1 MLIEFEKLQE
11 NLVPKPRGGEG
22 EMYTRTF
29 QDENNKIMQ
38 IRLTPG
44 SHLGMHT
51 HEVDSEAFYILSGTG
66 KVLCDGVDE
75 PLAPRSFHYCPK
87 GHGHRLMNDG
97 TEDLVLVAIIP
108 NHGA

>member
-44 SHLGMHT
+44 SNMGIKT
-51 HEVDSEAFYILSGTG
+51 N
-66 KVLCDGVDE
+66 
-75 PLAPRSFHYCPK
+75 
-87 GHGHRLMNDG
+87 RLKR
-97 TEDLVLVAIIP
+97 
-108 NHGA
+108 

>member
-75 PLAPRSFHYCPK
+75 PLAAFITAPRA
-87 GHGHRLMNDG
+87 MA
-97 TEDLVLVAIIP
+97 TA
-108 NHGA
+108 

>member
-75 PLAPRSFHYCPK
+75 NRLLHPWMQGQPVRDTGPGADRDCPW
-87 GHGHRLMNDG
+87 
-97 TEDLVLVAIIP
+97 P
-108 NHGA
+108 SSGAL

>member
-66 KVLCDGVDE
+66 
-75 PLAPRSFHYCPK
+75 
-87 GHGHRLMNDG
+87 
-97 TEDLVLVAIIP
+97 
-108 NHGA
+108 

>member
-44 SHLGMHT
+44 ESIYIQQYLYHDF
-51 HEVDSEAFYILSGTG
+51 EVEPGTG
-66 KVLCDGVDE
+66 DVLLGEVSQC
-75 PLAPRSFHYCPK
+75 
-87 GHGHRLMNDG
+87 ND
-97 TEDLVLVAIIP
+97 
-108 NHGA
+108 